1 MMPDDDIEAEP
12 ETVQP
17 VPDDEL
23 RSAFRCVD
31 GVKYR
36 KYLDWLRD
44 KLSPDTNAWKFLTVL
59 ADKNP
64 QKILTLVKECEPLVF
79 VQWERI
85 EKAAF
90 SDPRISFSTISAV
103 RALRVQIPEMTFVE
117 AKKVLQ
123 KRYNFT
129 G

>member
-12 ETVQP
+12 ETVQL

-36 KYLDWLRD
+36 RCLDWLRD
-44 KLSPDTNAWKFLTVL
+44 KLSPDTNAWKFLTAL

-64 QKILTLVKECEPLVF
+64 QKIISLVKECEPLVF
-79 VQWERI
+79 VKWERI

-90 SDPRISFSTISAV
+90 SNPQISFSIISAV
-103 RALRVQIPEMTFVE
+103 RALRAQVPEMTFIE
-117 AKKVLQ
+117 ARETLK
-123 KRYNFT
+123 KRYNLT